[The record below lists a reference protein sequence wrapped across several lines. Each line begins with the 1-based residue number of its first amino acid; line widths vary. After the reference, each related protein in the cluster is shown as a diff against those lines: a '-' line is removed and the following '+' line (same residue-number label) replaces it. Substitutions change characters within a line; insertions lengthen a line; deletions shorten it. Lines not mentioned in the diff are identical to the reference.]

1 MSWRNESTF
10 KPTSKLLD
18 EEKEFLKLVKKMRD
32 ILKLEEKVGKG
43 EVLEGLQK
51 DKVAAK
57 DRTLQEI
64 ESMAKRL
71 PGETEVLDKN
81 PDIAGLLPSSIK
93 QGLDKKRHQDQAR
106 QERRQQEEVK
116 KKDIHEFMSRHD
128 KPIVEVAVAA
138 DGRHIFTCSKDY
150 YVLCWSLRDKTL
162 SVVSTFGGHKGA
174 VFALDAIGGPRGLA
188 TGGADGV
195 VHFWQADPS
204 KLRQNGVEAPATTLD
219 HGGIVRV
226 LRWCPFDDGDTVRLA
241 SASEKLVSKPP
252 AICVWR
258 VGPRGRPE
266 GIVRID
272 DAKVLPGK
280 ANDLRWG
287 SGGKTKLFS
296 CHDNGYVG
304 VWGADDGA
312 LLKTLKLH
320 TGPIMSLSLSA
331 DGTALVTASHDQS
344 AVVVDVSTP
353 STPTVLSIKVNR
365 PLNAVCLSDDF
376 KAGEGGRGSIALAG
390 GKNAR
395 DVTTQATLEDEFESK
410 IMDPVSGEEKV
421 SSYRTHFGPVHR
433 LYSLPRHRSG
443 GSYASVSEDGCVK
456 IHGWDGR
463 LLQSDVMGD
472 IQD

>member
-10 KPTSKLLD
+10 KPTSKLFD
-18 EEKEFLKLVKKMRD
+18 EEKEFLKLAKKMRE
-32 ILKLEEKVGKG
+32 ILKLEEQVSKGK
-43 EVLEGLQK
+43 VLEGLQEG
-51 DKVAAK
+51 KVAAK
-57 DRTLQEI
+57 DTTLKEI
-64 ESMAKRL
+64 ESIAKRL
-71 PGETEVLDKN
+71 PGETEVLEKN
-81 PDIAGLLPSSIK
+81 PDIAGLLPSSIR
-93 QGLDKKRHQDQAR
+93 QSLEKKRHQDVAR
-106 QERRQQEEVK
+106 QERRQQEEAVK
-116 KKDIHEFMSRHD
+116 KETHEFMPRHD
-128 KPIVEVAVAA
+128 KPIVEVAIAS

-150 YVLCWSLRDKTL
+150 YVLCWSLRDKVL
-162 SVVSTFGGHKGA
+162 SVVSTYGGHKGA
-174 VFALDAIGGPRGLA
+174 VFALDAASGPRGLA
-188 TGGADGV
+188 TGGADSV

-204 KLRQNGVEAPATTLD
+204 KLRQNGVQSPAATLD

-226 LRWCPFDDGDTVRLA
+226 LRWCPFDEGDSVRLA

-258 VGPRGRPE
+258 IGRGKPE
-266 GIVRID
+266 CIARID

-287 SGGKTKLFS
+287 SSGKTKLFS

-304 VWGADDGA
+304 VWGADDGE
-312 LLKTLKLH
+312 LLTTLKLH
-320 TGPIMSLSLSA
+320 TAPIMSLSLSS
-331 DGTALVTASHDQS
+331 DGLALVTASHDQS
-344 AVVVDVSTP
+344 SVVVDVSTP
-353 STPTVLSIKVNR
+353 STPVVLTIKVNR

-376 KAGEGGRGSIALAG
+376 KVGEGGSGGIALAG

-395 DVTTQATLEDEFESK
+395 DVTTSATLEDEFESK
-410 IMDPVSGEEKV
+410 IMDPVTGAEKV

-433 LYSLPRHRSG
+433 LYSLPRHKRG

-456 IHGWDGR
+456 IHGWDGK